1 MFLLRGTAA
10 GRLNHAADTVT
21 AWAGDPTGDQGRE
34 GVESRPG
41 KARRE
46 THQQRLQTRRKGGVE
61 QVGIFPDAVEVPR
74 GVRAETISVRGVVA
88 GSLGGEG
95 GGRRP

>member
-1 MFLLRGTAA
+1 MGVVVHGRAEQVGAALVTERVVQDQRDLRGQP
-10 GRLNHAADTVT
+10 R
-21 AWAGDPTGDQGRE
+21 
-34 GVESRPG
+34 
-41 KARRE
+41 
-46 THQQRLQTRRKGGVE
+46 QQEMEQPLTEGVE
-61 QVGIFPDAVEVPR
+61 QVGISPDAVEVPR